1 MGESKKISRRRFI
14 LLAGGAMGASVLA
27 CGGGLAILATP
38 TPAADFGTSTCGK
51 ESVGEMQKILVT
63 YASRY
68 GSTAE
73 VAQAVAAQLCARG
86 EAVEVRAVADVTDIS
101 RYRAVVVGSAVRMGQ
116 WLAPAVK
123 FVEAHKDALSR
134 VPVAYF
140 SVHMLAVDD
149 SEASRQKRAAYVAPV
164 HAILAP
170 RHEAFF
176 AGKIDS
182 RQFTLLDRLMT
193 KATGSV
199 DGDRRNWQAI
209 STWADQ
215 LFVS

>member
-1 MGESKKISRRRFI
+1 MGESKKIGRRRFI
-14 LLAGGAMGASVLA
+14 LLAGGALGASLLA
-27 CGGGLAILATP
+27 CGGGLAIVATP
-38 TPAADFGTSTCGK
+38 TPAMNFGTSACGK
-51 ESVGEMQKILVT
+51 ENGMKKILVT

-73 VAQAVAAQLCARG
+73 VAQAIAAQLCARG
-86 EAVEVRAVADVTDIS
+86 EAVDGCAVADVTDVS
-101 RYRAVVVGSAVRMGQ
+101 AYRAVVVGSAVRMGQ

-123 FVEAHKDALSR
+123 FVEAHKDALSQ

-140 SVHMLAVDD
+140 TVHMLSVDD

-164 HAILAP
+164 RAILAP
-170 RHEAFF
+170 SHEAFF

-199 DGDRRNWQAI
+199 DGDQRNWPAI
-209 STWADQ
+209 RTWADQ
-215 LFVS
+215 IFVN